1 MLLSEQ
7 SLIIFGMVSLFH
19 DSDVGMLICD
29 VPKLSTKLFAV
40 HATVDTVSDLDTSN
54 DCDTVLVLS
63 DAVNAETSLKISGS
77 GRSMSSANSL
87 EGEHSITIFKIVF
100 EQSSFS

>member
-1 MLLSEQ
+1 MLFVKFQYYQQCCFSEQ

-29 VPKLSTKLFAV
+29 VLSA
-40 HATVDTVSDLDTSN
+40 VSDLDTGN

-63 DAVNAETSLKISGS
+63 DAVNAETSLKFSGS
-77 GRSMSSANSL
+77 GRSSTNSL
-87 EGEHSITIFKIVF
+87 EGEHSITIFIISL

>member
-7 SLIIFGMVSLFH
+7 NLIEFGMVSLFR
-19 DSDVGMLICD
+19 DSDVGMLISD
-29 VPKLSTKLFAV
+29 VPKLSTKLSA
-40 HATVDTVSDLDTSN
+40 VSDLDTGN

-87 EGEHSITIFKIVF
+87 EGEHSITIFKISL
-100 EQSSFS
+100 EQSSFC